1 MKKFG
6 FGKKDDNS
14 NEDASRSAL
23 FGRKK
28 QSPAPMNDNPYAR
41 AGPSNDPYAQS
52 SKSAS
57 PAPSSRSGLPSGPG
71 GLRRDPSAS
80 SASSYSQPPP
90 PYNAS
95 DPSERP
101 TGRYGADTYGAAGGY
116 GDNRYDTGSGYGSNR
131 YGPASST
138 SRRPGGYGGLGPA
151 GDADSDV
158 QRDQLFS
165 GAQQRQQQRQG
176 ASPAQGQGSGAGSQY
191 GGSSSAASD
200 PYGGYGADRQ
210 LTEEEAEELEVK
222 DIKKQIQDTRQE
234 SIQSLNRS
242 IALAHQAADTG
253 INTMNMLARDEER
266 LINTEKR
273 LDEAANYNK
282 IGAERAKKLKH
293 LNRSM
298 FAVHV
303 SNPFTSQK
311 RNAEYEQS
319 VLESHRTE
327 RELRQVTRK
336 HAWDSNQ
343 QIEKSLR
350 DINLGPPTARRDYR
364 PSAAE
369 TNKYVFTDD
378 DDEENAQALEDE
390 ATISRQM
397 GELGD
402 AVSVLNRVA
411 KAQSQTVQRQI
422 VTADRINEK
431 VRQPHESTRNK
442 ENEMILMLTNRD
454 RPTWW
459 TMVCASTGLVWTA
472 SSNQTVRSMGC
483 QKYRKMESMK
493 QKAFLTV
500 NTLYIWRSWSFC
512 IH

>member
-6 FGKKDDNS
+6 FGKKDVNAGD
-14 NEDASRSAL
+14 EDASRNAL

-57 PAPSSRSGLPSGPG
+57 PAPSQQSRAGLPSGPG
-71 GLRRDPSAS
+71 GLRRDPSSS

-90 PYNAS
+90 PYGAS
-95 DPSERP
+95 DPSERS

-116 GDNRYDTGSGYGSNR
+116 GDNRYDTGSGPGANR
-131 YGPASST
+131 YGPAASA

-151 GDADSDV
+151 GDGDSDA

-165 GAQQRQQQRQG
+165 GAQQRQQQQQHQQPRQG
-176 ASPAQGQGSGAGSQY
+176 ASPVQGQTAGGG
-191 GGSSSAASD
+191 GGSSSGYGQSGASAAD
-200 PYGGYGADRQ
+200 PYGGYGAERQ
-210 LTEEEAEELEVK
+210 LTEEELEEQEVK
-222 DIKKQIQDTRQE
+222 HVKKQIQDTRQE

-242 IALAHQAADTG
+242 IALANQAADTG
-253 INTMNMLARDEER
+253 INTMSMLARDEER

-282 IGAERAKKLKH
+282 IGAEKAKKLKH

-303 SNPFTSQK
+303 SNPFTSQ
-311 RNAEYEQS
+311 RRTAEYEES

-327 RELRQVTRK
+327 RELRQATRK
-336 HAWDSNQ
+336 NAWDSNQ
-343 QIEKSLR
+343 QMDKSLR
-350 DINLGPPTARRDYR
+350 NLELGPAAPRRDYR

-378 DDEENAQALEDE
+378 DDEENAQALDDE

-397 GELGD
+397 GELGG
-402 AVSVLNRVA
+402 AVSLLNRVA

-422 VTADRINEK
+422 VSADRINEK
-431 VRQPHESTRNK
+431 TDMVDDGVRV
-442 ENEMILMLTNRD
+442 NRARLD
-454 RPTWW
+454 RI
-459 TMVCASTGLVWTA
+459 
-472 SSNQTVRSMGC
+472 
-483 QKYRKMESMK
+483 K
-493 QKAFLTV
+493 
-500 NTLYIWRSWSFC
+500 
-512 IH
+512 

>member
-6 FGKKDDNS
+6 FGRKDDNAGE
-14 NEDASRSAL
+14 EDASRSAL

-28 QSPAPMNDNPYAR
+28 QSPAPVNDNPYAR

-57 PAPSSRSGLPSGPG
+57 PAPSQQSRSGLPSGPG
-71 GLRRDPSAS
+71 GLRRDPSSS

-90 PYNAS
+90 PYGAS
-95 DPSERP
+95 DPGERP
-101 TGRYGADTYGAAGGY
+101 TARYGADTYGAAGGY
-116 GDNRYDTGSGYGSNR
+116 GDNRYDTGSGHGANR
-131 YGPASST
+131 YGSTSSA

-151 GDADSDV
+151 GDADSDA

-165 GAQQRQQQRQG
+165 GAQQRQKQQQN
-176 ASPAQGQGSGAGSQY
+176 APPAQGQGSG
-191 GGSSSAASD
+191 GSSGGYGQSGASAAD

-210 LTEEEAEELEVK
+210 LTEEEVEELEVK

-253 INTMNMLARDEER
+253 INTMSILARDEER

-303 SNPFTSQK
+303 SNPFTSQ
-311 RNAEYEQS
+311 RRTAEYEQS
-319 VLESHRTE
+319 VLENHRTE
-327 RELRQVTRK
+327 RDLRQATRK
-336 HAWDSNQ
+336 NAWDSNQ
-343 QIEKSLR
+343 AIEKSLR
-350 DINLGPPTARRDYR
+350 DINLGPAAPRRDYR

-422 VTADRINEK
+422 VSADRINEK
-431 VRQPHESTRNK
+431 TDMVDDGVR
-442 ENEMILMLTNRD
+442 INRARLD
-454 RPTWW
+454 RI
-459 TMVCASTGLVWTA
+459 
-472 SSNQTVRSMGC
+472 
-483 QKYRKMESMK
+483 K
-493 QKAFLTV
+493 
-500 NTLYIWRSWSFC
+500 
-512 IH
+512 